1 MEKQVLLYISGKTS
15 NGTNFMEVNS
25 AVVIKFTDA
34 FTLEPRNPV
43 SRNLAYRYTAGSN
56 NTIILHSD
64 VTYNNKILETRQYQ
78 L

>member
-1 MEKQVLLYISGKTS
+1 MKLDIFSQFLDWQKTKKLLTCSVDKAMEKQVLLYISGKTS

-43 SRNLAYRYTAGSN
+43 PGNLA
-56 NTIILHSD
+56 
-64 VTYNNKILETRQYQ
+64 
-78 L
+78 